1 MKNCDHHRSGCDIV
15 RHSLLRWVL
24 PAAALLF
31 GAQQAWAR
39 CDINSGPY
47 DKETGLGGYTTKTI
61 NMLVGDVVVP
71 NDARVGQALLPAPKE
86 FPIYVAGGPG
96 SNTPW
101 KCSSDGGT
109 VTSKVR
115 QGNLV
120 SGLGLEKVYT
130 TNVDGIGIQLLRKA
144 VGDASTNRYY
154 PHEPIF
160 GRFEEFAP
168 NAAFAVQLYKIADKT
183 GSGPLDSGTYSTYE
197 GDDGY
202 SVLTSV
208 ISGNAITIIT
218 PTCSVDA
225 GSRNIP
231 VSFGKVPLSGFK
243 GRGTTTAER
252 NFNIKLQ
259 CGAGTGEKKLQVLLR
274 MDAIADPAGDAGV
287 IRLTQG
293 GATTASGVGIQIVD
307 EKKVP
312 VTYGAAA
319 PVGPSKDGP
328 YVLSYT
334 ARYFQ
339 TGNKVTPGR
348 ADGTATFTIQYK

>member
-1 MKNCDHHRSGCDIV
+1 MKHCNNHRSGCDIA
-15 RHSLLRWVL
+15 RHSLLRWVM

-31 GAQQAWAR
+31 GAQQSWAR
-39 CDINSGPY
+39 CEINSGPY
-47 DKETGLGGYTTKTI
+47 DKETDLGGYTTKII
-61 NMLVGDVVVP
+61 NMVVGRVVVP

-86 FPIYVAGGPG
+86 FPIYVAGPPG
-96 SNTPW
+96 SNRPW
-101 KCSSDGGT
+101 KCLSDRGT
-109 VTSKVR
+109 VTSKVW
-115 QGNLV
+115 QGTLV

-154 PHEPIF
+154 PHDPIYGF
-160 GRFEEFAP
+160 FRDFDP

-183 GSGPLDSGTYSTYE
+183 GSGSLDSGTYSTYE
-197 GDDGY
+197 GDDGI

-208 ISGNAITIIT
+208 VSGSAITIIT

-231 VSFGKVPLSGFK
+231 VFFGKVPLSGFK

-259 CGAGTGEKKLQVLLR
+259 CSAGVGEKKQVLLR

-307 EKKVP
+307 EKKAP
-312 VTYGAAA
+312 VTYGAVA

-348 ADGTATFTIQYK
+348 ADGTATFTIEYQ